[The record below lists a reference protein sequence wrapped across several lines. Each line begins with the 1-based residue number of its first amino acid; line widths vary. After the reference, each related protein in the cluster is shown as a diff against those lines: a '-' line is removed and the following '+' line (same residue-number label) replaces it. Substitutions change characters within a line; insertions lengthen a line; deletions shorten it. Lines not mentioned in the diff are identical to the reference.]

1 MSSFQFE
8 NILPM
13 EQLDSSK
20 NLLWIWHATKIPPHI
35 GVSSDGCYF
44 SLKVSG
50 KDVDLNV
57 DKVMALAQSKSIAM
71 ICVELKHEFS
81 TKDLN
86 RIFGSYSMAA
96 SDAATC
102 LSPIKDLLELPIVR
116 QLSELLQKLEENN
129 TLGGIFGMN
138 LPSDYERIPKYSSA
152 EIQQRLI
159 KLENAQRKTSL
170 S

>member
-1 MSSFQFE
+1 
-8 NILPM
+8 M
-13 EQLDSSK
+13 EQLDASK
-20 NLLWIWHATKIPPHI
+20 NLIWIWHATKIPPHI
-35 GVSSDGCYF
+35 GVSSYGHYF

-57 DKVMALAQSKSIAM
+57 ENIISLAKSKSIAM
-71 ICVELKHEFS
+71 ICVELKHDFYAF
-81 TKDLN
+81 DLS
-86 RIFGSYSMAA
+86 RVFDAYYIAA
-96 SDAATC
+96 SDASTC
-102 LSPIKDLLELPIVR
+102 LSPIKDLLELPDVQ

-129 TLGGIFGMN
+129 TLGEIFGMN
-138 LPSDYERIPKYSSA
+138 LPSGYDRIPEYSSL

>member
-1 MSSFQFE
+1 
-8 NILPM
+8 M
-13 EQLDSSK
+13 EQLDASK

-35 GVSSDGCYF
+35 GVSSDGHYF

-57 DKVMALAQSKSIAM
+57 ENIISLVQSKSIAM
-71 ICVELKHEFS
+71 ICVELKHDFS
-81 TKDLN
+81 PDDLN
-86 RIFGSYSMAA
+86 RIFDGYSAA
-96 SDAATC
+96 SSNASTC
-102 LSPIKDLLELPIVR
+102 LSPIKDILKIPIVK

-129 TLGGIFGMN
+129 TLGEIFGMN
-138 LPSDYERIPKYSSA
+138 LPLGYDRIPKYSSV